1 VKAGGIRPARRPDG
15 WVAPGPRP
23 RAPAELVPDEHEYL
37 CFLSGDFRIFQRV
50 DGHRWSLDDL
60 VTADYAAGATGG
72 VAPRRI
78 LDLGCGVGSVLL
90 MLAWRFPKAQLVGV
104 EAQELSLGLLRRSLW
119 WNGVE
124 DRVTVHHGDLR
135 ELGTIIASGIA
146 GPVDGGF
153 DLVSGTPPYFLP
165 GDGVESP
172 HVQRGPCRFEHRGG
186 VEVYLEAMRL
196 ALAPDGVGAL
206 CASAR
211 PEGRT
216 EAAATALGLHI
227 RRRRQV
233 IPRAGKAPLITL
245 YEVSRSPAPLVE
257 DAPLVVRDA
266 QGRFTADYDAIRAR
280 MGMPV
285 FPPKAP

>member
-1 VKAGGIRPARRPDG
+1 MKAGGIRPARRPAG

-23 RAPAELVPDEHEYL
+23 RAPSELGPDEHEDL

-60 VTADYAAGATGG
+60 VTADYAAQA
-72 VAPRRI
+72 VEAPRRI

-90 MLAWRFPKAQLVGV
+90 MLSWRFPTSELVGI
-104 EAQELSLGLLRRSLW
+104 EAQELSLGLLRRSLL

-124 DRVTVHHGDLR
+124 DRVSVHHGDIR
-135 ELGTIIASGIA
+135 EVAFDAS
-146 GPVDGGF
+146 F

-165 GDGVESP
+165 GEGVESP
-172 HVQRGPCRFEHRGG
+172 HVQRAPCRFEHRGG
-186 VEVYLEAMRL
+186 VEVYLEAMRR
-196 ALAPDGVGAL
+196 ALRPDGVGAL
-206 CASAR
+206 CAAAR

-216 EAAATALGLHI
+216 ETAATALGLYI

-245 YEVSRSPAPLVE
+245 FEVRRQAGPLVDDE
-257 DAPLVVRDA
+257 PLVVRDLES
-266 QGRFTADYDAIRAR
+266 RFTADYDAIRAR

-285 FPPKAP
+285 FPPKAAP